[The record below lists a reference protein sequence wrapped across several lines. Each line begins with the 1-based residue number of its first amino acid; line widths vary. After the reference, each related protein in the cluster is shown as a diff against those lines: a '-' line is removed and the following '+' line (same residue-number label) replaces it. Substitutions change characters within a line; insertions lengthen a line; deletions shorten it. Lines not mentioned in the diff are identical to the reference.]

1 MIYLSQN
8 IKYLRGAKKLSQEA
22 LAEVIGVNR
31 TQVASY
37 EDGVWPKA
45 EVLLTLSRCFK
56 VSIDDLLRKKLEK
69 SDFIYNENLEPV
81 IPEQDK
87 RIERLERRVDDLIAM
102 NKNLIEANRML
113 AARVKVEEEKK

>member
-8 IKYLRGAKKLSQEA
+8 IKYLRGVKKLSQEA

-45 EVLLTLSRCFK
+45 EVLLTLSRSFK

-69 SDFIYNENLEPV
+69 SDFIYNESLEPV

-113 AARVKVEEEKK
+113 AVRVKVEEEKK